1 MGRTLIQE
9 KGSLGGSR
17 NVFVKL
23 QGKKNELVYPTFGAF
38 LANPFKGAAKIFAGD
53 LFEYRTDEKGLNPS
67 VLLLKTFKV
76 KSMDGTTVVIYKDGY
91 KHIPFVGDILM
102 KAPSVIGGKGK
113 AYAVSAVTI
122 GTDGNWQLTL
132 NNALDSCVD
141 GDILVEAKEAGASAE
156 MLIKRINAVAPN
168 DYDCYYEA
176 ASNPSATSDIEWYK
190 ARYALTP
197 ALGGLMYT
205 EKMSPMPACVLAI
218 NKSNVNGWFAVDYC
232 NRPVDNEEAIAA
244 DFKKVDDKFDILHQK
259 GAEAPTTATV
269 GVVGSQYVVTATGSE
284 ALYICT
290 AVTAAVGETP
300 ASYTWVKVFE
310 AQ

>member
-113 AYAVSAVTI
+113 AYAVSAVAI

-132 NNALDSCVD
+132 TNALDSCVD
-141 GDILVEAKEAGASAE
+141 GDILVEAKAAGASAE

-176 ASNPSATSDIEWYK
+176 ASNPSATSSIEWYK

-218 NKSNVNGWFAVDYC
+218 NKSNVNGWFAVDYL
-232 NRPVDNEEAIAA
+232 NRPLDDEAKAEEKAAIMN
-244 DFKKVDDKFDILHQK
+244 QS
-259 GAEAPTTATV
+259 GTEAPTTTTV
-269 GVVGSQYVVTATGSE
+269 GVVGSQYVVTTSGSE

-290 AVTAAVGETP
+290 AVTPAAGETP
-300 ASYTWVKVFE
+300 ASYTWVKVFDAASE
-310 AQ
+310 